1 MGLRLSRNICLKASI
16 LADCWRR
23 YAARMVGLC
32 ACGLTPAAKRCR
44 RFATN
49 EITNLMNATAA
60 VFFTPDRPLELT
72 AFPLPQLLNGEALVE
87 VDCCTLCGSDLHSIS
102 GARSVPAP
110 TILGH
115 EIVGHVVGVQGTVS
129 DVTGQPVNAGDR
141 VSWSIAASCGCCFF
155 CDVGPQQKCEQL
167 FKYGHQQI
175 SNDYPLS
182 GGLATHCHLVAGTT
196 IVKVPES
203 LADVIASPA
212 GCATATVA
220 AALRTAGSWDGKTI
234 VIHGAGMLGL
244 TAAAMARSRGAAH
257 VIVTDLDAARVQQA
271 ASFGA
276 THPSLDSLNEL
287 TDGRGAD
294 IVLDMS
300 GSPDAMESSID
311 LLRIGG
317 RLILVGAVFPARPL
331 SLQADQLVRR
341 MLRVEGVHNYEPV
354 DLQVAFEFLAE
365 TAGQYPFAELIGR
378 EFTLE
383 QINEAV
389 AYASKS
395 GAYRVAI
402 RPNAD
407 SSNS

>member
-1 MGLRLSRNICLKASI
+1 
-16 LADCWRR
+16 
-23 YAARMVGLC
+23 
-32 ACGLTPAAKRCR
+32 
-44 RFATN
+44 
-49 EITNLMNATAA
+49 MNATAA
-60 VFFTPDRPLELT
+60 IFHSPDRPLELT
-72 AFPLPQLLNGEALVE
+72 SISLPQLREGEVLVE

-102 GARSVPAP
+102 GARSVPVP

-115 EIVGHVVGVQGTVS
+115 EIVGHVVDVQGNVV
-129 DVTGQPVNAGDR
+129 DVTGEPVEVGNR

-155 CDVGPQQKCEQL
+155 CNEGPEQKCEQL

-182 GGLATHCHLVAGTT
+182 GGLATHCHLVAGTA

-203 LADVIASPA
+203 LPDSVASPA

-220 AALRTAGSWDGKTI
+220 AALRTAGRCEGQTI

-244 TAAAMARSRGAAH
+244 TAAAMAQSRGADN
-257 VIVTDLDAARVQQA
+257 VIVTDLDADRVLQA
-271 ASFGA
+271 AAFGA
-276 THPSLDSLNEL
+276 TYPSLDGLSEL
-287 TDGRGAD
+287 TNGRGGD

-331 SLQADQLVRR
+331 SLQADQVVRK
-341 MLRVEGVHNYEPV
+341 MLRVEGVHNYEPA
-354 DLQVAFEFLAE
+354 DLQAAFDFLTEA
-365 TAGQYPFAELIGR
+365 AGQYPFAELVSR
-378 EFTLE
+378 DFPLE

-389 AYASKS
+389 TFARDS
-395 GAYRVAI
+395 GAFRVAI
-402 RPNAD
+402 RPNA
-407 SSNS
+407 NSMNS

>member
-1 MGLRLSRNICLKASI
+1 
-16 LADCWRR
+16 
-23 YAARMVGLC
+23 
-32 ACGLTPAAKRCR
+32 
-44 RFATN
+44 
-49 EITNLMNATAA
+49 MNATAA
-60 VFFTPDRPLELT
+60 VFHTPDRPLQLT
-72 AFPLPQLLNGEALVE
+72 SFPLPQLRDGEALVE

-115 EIVGHVVGVQGTVS
+115 EIIGHVVGILGTVC

-155 CDVGPQQKCEQL
+155 CDEGPQQKCEQL

-175 SNDYPLS
+175 SDDYPLS

-196 IVKVPES
+196 IIKVPES
-203 LADVIASPA
+203 LPDVVASPA

-220 AALRTAGSWDGKTI
+220 AALRTAGSCDGKTI

-244 TAAAMARSRGAAH
+244 TAAAMARSRGAIN
-257 VIVTDLDAARVQQA
+257 VVVTDLDRTRVQQA

-276 THPSLDSLNEL
+276 THSSLDSLKEL

-300 GSPDAMESSID
+300 GSPDAMESSIN

-331 SLQADQLVRR
+331 SLQADQLVRK
-341 MLRVEGVHNYEPV
+341 MLRVEGVHNYEPT
-354 DLQVAFEFLAE
+354 DLQAAFDFLAE
-365 TAGQYPFAELIGR
+365 TAGQYPFAELVSR
-378 EFTLE
+378 EFPLE

-389 AYASKS
+389 VYASES
-395 GAYRVAI
+395 GAFRVAI
-402 RPNAD
+402 RPNANAV
-407 SSNS
+407 NS

>member
-1 MGLRLSRNICLKASI
+1 
-16 LADCWRR
+16 
-23 YAARMVGLC
+23 
-32 ACGLTPAAKRCR
+32 
-44 RFATN
+44 
-49 EITNLMNATAA
+49 MNATAA
-60 VFFTPDRPLELT
+60 VFHTPDRPLELT
-72 AFPLPQLLNGEALVE
+72 SFALPQLRDGEALVE
-87 VDCCTLCGSDLHSIS
+87 VDCCTLCGSDLHSIN

-129 DVTGQPVNAGDR
+129 DVTGQPVIAGDR

-155 CDVGPQQKCEQL
+155 CDEGPQQKCEQL

-203 LADVIASPA
+203 LADVVASPA

-220 AALRTAGSWDGKTI
+220 ATLRTAGSCDGKTI

-244 TAAAMARSRGAAH
+244 TAAAMARSWGATN
-257 VIVTDLDAARVQQA
+257 VIVTDLDADRIRQA

-276 THPSLDSLNEL
+276 SQQVVEDLKEL

-294 IVLDMS
+294 VVLDMS
-300 GSPDAMESSID
+300 GSPDAMEASID
-311 LLRIGG
+311 QLRIGG

-331 SLQADQLVRR
+331 SVQADQLVRK
-341 MLRVEGVHNYEPV
+341 MLRVEGVHNYEPN
-354 DLQVAFEFLAE
+354 DLQAAFDFLADD
-365 TAGQYPFAELIGR
+365 GNHYPFANLVDR
-378 EFTLE
+378 EFPLE

-389 AYASKS
+389 IYARES
-395 GAYRVAI
+395 GAFRVAI
-402 RPNAD
+402 RPKRISA
-407 SSNS
+407 NSRVSRVTFRQNGD

>member
-1 MGLRLSRNICLKASI
+1 
-16 LADCWRR
+16 
-23 YAARMVGLC
+23 
-32 ACGLTPAAKRCR
+32 
-44 RFATN
+44 
-49 EITNLMNATAA
+49 
-60 VFFTPDRPLELT
+60 
-72 AFPLPQLLNGEALVE
+72 
-87 VDCCTLCGSDLHSIS
+87 
-102 GARSVPAP
+102 
-110 TILGH
+110 
-115 EIVGHVVGVQGTVS
+115 
-129 DVTGQPVNAGDR
+129 
-141 VSWSIAASCGCCFF
+141 
-155 CDVGPQQKCEQL
+155 
-167 FKYGHQQI
+167 
-175 SNDYPLS
+175 
-182 GGLATHCHLVAGTT
+182 
-196 IVKVPES
+196 
-203 LADVIASPA
+203 
-212 GCATATVA
+212 
-220 AALRTAGSWDGKTI
+220 
-234 VIHGAGMLGL
+234 
-244 TAAAMARSRGAAH
+244 
-257 VIVTDLDAARVQQA
+257 
-271 ASFGA
+271 
-276 THPSLDSLNEL
+276 
-287 TDGRGAD
+287 
-294 IVLDMS
+294 MS